1 MIAKKTFNHLWKT
14 LMKQFSLRNL
24 FHRIGTH
31 RHLKLAL
38 VSRRGGRIW
47 LCGGDGGGGGRGDD
61 HGHGLGGA
69 PLLVER
75 LLVRRVDGG
84 LGGRVVLVLRPQR
97 VRPVA
102 VEGGEVAARQEGD
115 QHAVDALQLVEVR
128 VLKVKQRDGAWVCNV
143 YHYSSFLD

>member
-1 MIAKKTFNHLWKT
+1 
-14 LMKQFSLRNL
+14 MKQFSLRNL

-31 RHLKLAL
+31 RHQMKLAL

-47 LCGGDGGGGGRGDD
+47 LWGGDGGGGGRGDD

-128 VLKVKQRDGAWVCNV
+128 VLKVKQRDGA
-143 YHYSSFLD
+143 